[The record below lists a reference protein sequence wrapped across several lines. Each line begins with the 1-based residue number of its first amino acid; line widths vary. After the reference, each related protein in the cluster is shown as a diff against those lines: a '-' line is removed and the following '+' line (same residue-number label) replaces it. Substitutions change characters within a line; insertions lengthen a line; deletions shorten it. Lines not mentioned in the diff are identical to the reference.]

1 MRDEELKLFSGKAR
15 QSLQDDF
22 NPKFV
27 IIDILGNGFEVTL
40 MSKTNLKSL
49 WSSML
54 QFFGNFLVTK
64 LKPFSGKVRQ
74 SLPNYLNQNLVIGSF
89 LGNSFQATLSSKT
102 NVLIVWKGHFSVF
115 WKFLNDK
122 VEIIFWENKA
132 KHQKLFKLK
141 FRHRKLLTKWFWRF
155 LEFKNECS
163 ECLKRTFFSFCT
175 FLFNEVENVFWE
187 SEAIH
192 EKVFKLKFG

>member
-1 MRDEELKLFSGKAR
+1 MSDEELKLFSAKAR
-15 QSLQDDF
+15 QNLQDDF
-22 NPKFV
+22 NPTFV
-27 IIDILGNGFEVTL
+27 IVDILGNGFEVTL
-40 MSKTNLKSL
+40 RSKTNLMSL

-102 NVLIVWKGHFSVF
+102 NVLIVWKGYFSVF

-122 VEIIFWENKA
+122 VEIILWEDKE
-132 KHQKLFKLK
+132 KHQKLCKLK

-192 EKVFKLKFG
+192 EKVLKFG

>member
-1 MRDEELKLFSGKAR
+1 MKLFSGKAR
-15 QSLQDDF
+15 HSLQGDF

-27 IIDILGNGFEVTL
+27 IIDISGNGFEGTL
-40 MSKTNLKSL
+40 RSKTNLMSL

-122 VEIIFWENKA
+122 VEIIFWENEA
-132 KHQKLFKLK
+132 KHQKLFKLE

-155 LEFKNECS
+155 LEFKNESS
-163 ECLKRTFFSFCT
+163 ERLKITFFSFCT
-175 FLFNEVENVFWE
+175 FLCNEVKNVFRE

-192 EKVFKLKFG
+192 QKVFKLKFG